1 VGSEEVGNENFKLR
15 IFVLFVLFA
24 GVDIHLYNATIVL
37 PFRQRMFVASLSAGR
52 RPAVMNVFAFQ
63 ATMSS
68 CIENFL
74 GLKSRI
80 FITAEFI
87 LRHESSSETCLEGS
101 TFICH
106 EDAKTRSWLRPLN
119 IITPALPGGSACPL
133 ILRGQLMASVIRLPS

>member
-1 VGSEEVGNENFKLR
+1 MGSEEVGNENFKLR

-52 RPAVMNVFAFQ
+52 RPAVMKVIAFQ

-74 GLKSRI
+74 
-80 FITAEFI
+80 A
-87 LRHESSSETCLEGS
+87 
-101 TFICH
+101 
-106 EDAKTRSWLRPLN
+106 
-119 IITPALPGGSACPL
+119 
-133 ILRGQLMASVIRLPS
+133 

>member
-1 VGSEEVGNENFKLR
+1 
-15 IFVLFVLFA
+15 LFVLFA
-24 GVDIHLYNATIVL
+24 GVDIHLYNAVRVL

-68 CIENFL
+68 CIENSL

-80 FITAEFI
+80 SITAEFI
-87 LRHESSSETCLEGS
+87 LRHESSPETCLEGS

-106 EDAKTRSWLRPLN
+106 EDTKTQSWLRPQN
-119 IITPALPGGSACPL
+119 IITPVLPGGSTCPL
-133 ILRGQLMASVIRLPS
+133 ILRGQLR